1 MICMICM
8 IYSSCCRVGT
18 RKTQHTFPALDLY
31 CTDAAQHLLPAG
43 EDLSDTGTWYTWYVI
58 YLMYLMYLMKLMY
71 LICLIYLIYL
81 MYLIF
86 LTSLI
91 CPFNNLVTLAAVVCL
106 VVRDTQDVQFPYAA
120 GLLLLHSTR
129 LKRLPMDERRAR
141 ARRGRRT
148 LHRMGACL
156 IPTAEPQK
164 LVPPDGGGGDGGD
177 GGGGGGDG
185 GSGGGGGGGGGS
197 GGGSKTAAASSLG
210 F

>member
-1 MICMICM
+1 
-8 IYSSCCRVGT
+8 
-18 RKTQHTFPALDLY
+18 
-31 CTDAAQHLLPAG
+31 
-43 EDLSDTGTWYTWYVI
+43 
-58 YLMYLMYLMKLMY
+58 
-71 LICLIYLIYL
+71 

-86 LTSLI
+86 LISLI

-197 GGGSKTAAASSLG
+197 GSLVEFVSSPLRRHSLAEPIGAHLSSSFTGCGGDGGGFDCGGGMGAAWMSDFPGEYVGRGHALCRARSRLVFVS
-210 F
+210 